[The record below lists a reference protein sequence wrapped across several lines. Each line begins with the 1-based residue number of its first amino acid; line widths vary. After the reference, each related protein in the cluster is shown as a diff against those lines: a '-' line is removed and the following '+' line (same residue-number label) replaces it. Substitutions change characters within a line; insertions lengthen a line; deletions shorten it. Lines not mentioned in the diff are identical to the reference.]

1 MNIPGKMSP
10 ENIVFAFLRSGMAQA
25 AAGMRQAASDAS
37 IDYAG
42 ERTQFGRPIG
52 RSRLIQEMLYNT
64 KTRAVTSRLLG

>member
-42 ERTQFGRPIG
+42 ERAQVGRPIG
-52 RSRLIQEMLYNT
+52 RSRLIQEIPYKT
-64 KTRAVTSRLLG
+64 KALAVTSHLLG